1 MVTVPES
8 TRVRGFSGRDAPS
21 FDLIRKCVHCGFCL
35 PSCPTYRITWR
46 ERSSPRGRIWLMKSV
61 AEGRLDLL
69 DPVFA
74 EEMQLCLNCRAC
86 EAVCP
91 SGVHYGQILEASRA
105 QLVQHRPQS
114 LRERLYRVLGFRILL
129 GDMRRFRAAN
139 KLLRWYQRSPVRMLV
154 RRSGVLRAL
163 GLEHAE
169 AMLPTIPERFVVPD
183 GRFFPAEN
191 ERRGRVALFTGC
203 VMSTAYAHVHEA
215 TIRVLTRNGFDVVLV
230 SGQQCCGALHV
241 HSGEPELGRDLARRN
256 IEALESPYLDAIIVN
271 AAGCGAMLKEYPQ
284 LLNHDHSYAERA
296 RALAAKVRDVLEF
309 LVERGLTAQPGALPW
324 TVTYQEPCHL
334 AHAQRI
340 TQQPRVLLRAI
351 PQLRLVEMAES
362 ALCCGSAGIY
372 NLLQPDMASAL
383 LERKLDNALA
393 TGAEVI
399 VSANPGCMLQL
410 EAGLRARGLRVPV
423 LHLIEVLDRAYTAAT
438 VPAARALPVAAE

>member
-1 MVTVPES
+1 MVAVPES

-91 SGVHYGQILEASRA
+91 SGVHYGQILETSRA

-114 LRERLYRVLGFRILL
+114 LRERLYRMLGFRILL
-129 GDMRRFRAAN
+129 GDMHRFRTAN
-139 KLLRWYQRSPVRMLV
+139 KLLRWYQRSPLRTLV
-154 RRSGVLRAL
+154 RRSGILRVL

-169 AMLPTIPERFVVPD
+169 AMLPTIPARFVVPD

-241 HSGEPELGRDLARRN
+241 HSGELEQGRELARRN
-256 IEALESPYLDAIIVN
+256 IEALESPYLDAVIVN

-284 LLNHDHSYAERA
+284 LLQLDRSYSERA
-296 RALAAKVRDVLEF
+296 RAFAVKVRDVLEF

-351 PQLRLVEMAES
+351 PQLRIVEMAES

>member
-1 MVTVPES
+1 MVTMPES
-8 TRVRGFSGRDAPS
+8 TRVREFSGRDAPS

-61 AEGRLDLL
+61 AERRLDLL

-114 LRERLYRVLGFRILL
+114 LRERFYRMLGFRVLL

-139 KLLRWYQRSPVRMLV
+139 MLLRWYQRSPFRMLV

-169 AMLPTIPERFVVPD
+169 ALLPTISERFVVPD

-203 VMSTAYAHVHEA
+203 VMSTAYAHVH
-215 TIRVLTRNGFDVVLV
+215 
-230 SGQQCCGALHV
+230 
-241 HSGEPELGRDLARRN
+241 
-256 IEALESPYLDAIIVN
+256 
-271 AAGCGAMLKEYPQ
+271 
-284 LLNHDHSYAERA
+284 
-296 RALAAKVRDVLEF
+296 
-309 LVERGLTAQPGALPW
+309 
-324 TVTYQEPCHL
+324 
-334 AHAQRI
+334 
-340 TQQPRVLLRAI
+340 
-351 PQLRLVEMAES
+351 
-362 ALCCGSAGIY
+362 
-372 NLLQPDMASAL
+372 
-383 LERKLDNALA
+383 
-393 TGAEVI
+393 
-399 VSANPGCMLQL
+399 
-410 EAGLRARGLRVPV
+410 
-423 LHLIEVLDRAYTAAT
+423 
-438 VPAARALPVAAE
+438 

>member
-1 MVTVPES
+1 MATVQEVERRR
-8 TRVRGFSGRDAPS
+8 TFSGRDAPAY
-21 FDLIRKCVHCGFCL
+21 DAIRKCVHCGFCL

-91 SGVHYGQILEASRA
+91 SGVHYGEILEASRA

-114 LRERLYRVLGFRILL
+114 LRERLFRFLGFRVLL
-129 GDMRRFRAAN
+129 GDMRRFRLAN
-139 KLLRWYQRSPVRMLV
+139 RLLRWYQRSLLRALV
-154 RRSGVLRAL
+154 RRSGLLRLL
-163 GLEHAE
+163 GLEHAD
-169 AMLPTIPERFVVPD
+169 ALLPRLSDVFVVAD
-183 GRFFPAEN
+183 GRFYPAEG
-191 ERRGRVALFTGC
+191 ERRGRVALFVGC

-241 HSGEPELGRDLARRN
+241 HSGEPELGRELARRN

-284 LLNHDHSYAERA
+284 LLRHDHGYAERA

-309 LVERGLTAQPGALPW
+309 LVERGLTAQPGPLPW

-372 NLLQPDMASAL
+372 NLLQPNMASVL

-393 TGAEVI
+393 TGADVI

-410 EAGLRARGLRVPV
+410 EAGLRERGSRVPV
-423 LHLIEVLDRAYTAAT
+423 LHLVEVLDRAYAQSVSTS
-438 VPAARALPVAAE
+438 PVGSVAD

>member
-1 MVTVPES
+1 MTQPVQT
-8 TRVRGFSGRDAPS
+8 TRVRGFSGPDAPA

-35 PSCPTYRITWR
+35 PACPTYRITWR

-61 AEGRLDLL
+61 AEGQLDLL

-74 EEMQLCLNCRAC
+74 AEMQLCLNCRAC

-91 SGVHYGQILEASRA
+91 SGVHYGEILEASRA
-105 QLVQHRPQS
+105 QLVQHRPQTW
-114 LRERLYRVLGFRILL
+114 RERLFRVLGFRVLL

-139 KLLRWYQRSPVRMLV
+139 ALLRWYQRSPLRVLV
-154 RRSGVLRAL
+154 RRSGVLRIL
-163 GLEHAE
+163 GLAHAE
-169 AMLPTIPERFVVPD
+169 ALLPRIADRFVVAD
-183 GRFFPAEN
+183 GRFFPADG

-215 TIRVLTRNGFDVVLV
+215 TIRVLQRNGFDVVLV

-241 HSGEPELGRDLARRN
+241 HSGEPELGRELARRN
-256 IEALESPYLDAIIVN
+256 IDALASPFLDAIVVN
-271 AAGCGAMLKEYPQ
+271 AAGCGAMLKEYPV
-284 LLNHDHSYAERA
+284 LLRDDHRYAERA
-296 RALAAKVRDVLEF
+296 RVLAAKVRDVLEF
-309 LVERGLTAQPGALPW
+309 LVERGLTAQPGPLAW

-340 TQQPRVLLRAI
+340 TQQPRVLLRSI

-383 LERKLDNALA
+383 LERKIDNALA

-410 EAGLRARGLRVPV
+410 EAGLRARGARVPV
-423 LHLIEVLDRAYTAAT
+423 LHLIEVLDRAYAAAMT
-438 VPAARALPVAAE
+438 PAVTFRPQVAD